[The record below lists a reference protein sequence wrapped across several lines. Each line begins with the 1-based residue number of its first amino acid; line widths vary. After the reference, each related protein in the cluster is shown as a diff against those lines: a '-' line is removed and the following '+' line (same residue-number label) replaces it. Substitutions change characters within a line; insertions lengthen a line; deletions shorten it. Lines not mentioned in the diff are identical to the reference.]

1 MKPTPSISREECRGS
16 VMENPYIPMP
26 MNVVQITTEVDTN
39 DIKTFR
45 LTFVNPEDE
54 KKFKYLP
61 GQFGELSIFG
71 KGESPIGIASSPT
84 DPGYVEFT
92 VQRTGTLV
100 GGLVTTALHD
110 LEEGAQ
116 IGLRGPLGN
125 SWPID
130 FLAGKNVVVVGGG
143 FAFTTLRS
151 LINYMIHPENRKRF
165 GDITVV
171 YGARTPGLLL
181 YKDEMA
187 AWQKRKDL
195 VMHVTVDRGD
205 ANWKGREGF
214 VPTVCKEVAP
224 SAKNA
229 VTVICGPPIMIKF
242 TLPVFFDL
250 GFSRENIL
258 TSLEMRMKCGIGK
271 CGRCNVG
278 NKYVCKDGPVF
289 SLAQL
294 EQLPRDY

>member
-1 MKPTPSISREECRGS
+1 
-16 VMENPYIPMP
+16 MENPYIPMP

-45 LTFVNPEDE
+45 LAFVSKEDE
-54 KKFKYLP
+54 ERFKYLP
-61 GQFGELSIFG
+61 GQFGELSIYG

-100 GGLVTTALHD
+100 GGMVTTALHD

-151 LINYMIHPENRKRF
+151 LINYMIHGMNRKRF

-187 AWQKRKDL
+187 AWQKRKDM

-205 ANWKGREGF
+205 ASWKGREGF

-224 SAKNA
+224 SSKNA